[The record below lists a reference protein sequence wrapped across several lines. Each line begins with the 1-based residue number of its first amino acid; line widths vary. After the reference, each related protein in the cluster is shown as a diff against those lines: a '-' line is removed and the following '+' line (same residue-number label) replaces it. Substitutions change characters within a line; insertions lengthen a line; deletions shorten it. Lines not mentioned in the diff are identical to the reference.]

1 MMKQK
6 KLVRFLTTFI
16 TLFIII
22 FAVTFITKIIV
33 DDLVF
38 KQKSLAFRYIYLE
51 VAVIALSSLVLTFFY
66 QINKIT
72 LLIQI
77 IVTYIITIIDI
88 YTLGFISGWFSFK
101 NLMFVVVSISIN
113 IIGAIIVS
121 LVALLRKHIQQ
132 TRLNKQLAEYKEQ
145 VHYEEN

>member
-1 MMKQK
+1 MNTK
-6 KLVRFLTTFI
+6 KIARFLTTFI

-38 KQKSLAFRYIYLE
+38 KQKSLAFRYIYIE
-51 VAVIALSSLVLTFFY
+51 VFVIVLSSLLLTFFY

-77 IVTYIITIIDI
+77 LVTYFIVIVDI
-88 YTLGFISGWFSFK
+88 YSMGFISGWFSFK
-101 NLMFVVVSISIN
+101 NMTFVIVSFSIN
-113 IIGAIIVS
+113 VIGVVIVS
-121 LVALLRKHIQQ
+121 LIAQIRKHIQQ
-132 TRLNKQLAEYKEQ
+132 DRLNKQLAEYKENDQ
-145 VHYEEN
+145 NEEK

>member
-1 MMKQK
+1 MNTK
-6 KLVRFLTTFI
+6 KIARFLTTFI

-38 KQKSLAFRYIYLE
+38 KQKSLAFRYIYIE
-51 VAVIALSSLVLTFFY
+51 VFVIVLSSLLLTFFY

-77 IVTYIITIIDI
+77 LVTYFIVIVDI
-88 YTLGFISGWFSFK
+88 YSMGFISGWFSFK
-101 NLMFVVVSISIN
+101 NITFVIVSFSIN
-113 IIGAIIVS
+113 VIGVVIVS
-121 LVALLRKHIQQ
+121 LIAQIRKHIQQ
-132 TRLNKQLAEYKEQ
+132 DRLNKQLAEYKENDQ
-145 VHYEEN
+145 NEEK